1 MTKSA
6 LLISNLHTSLNFI
19 SGLFYGCIFI
29 VTEENIQKLILELHK
44 THPSE
49 KDFHHTTCFI
59 RKTDRRRKRGR
70 GFSLTLR
77 IFHSDTNSDIY
88 IMCLFVFLL
97 DTFSKYNGSFASILV
112 TLKMFDI
119 KVNSSHKIFSLLK
132 FSSFTSLE
140 Y

>member
-1 MTKSA
+1 MTKRA
-6 LLISNLHTSLNFI
+6 LLISNLHTSSNFI
-19 SGLFYGCIFI
+19 SGLFYGCISI
-29 VTEENIQKLILELHK
+29 VTQENIQKLILELHK
-44 THPSE
+44 THPSK

-59 RKTDRRRKRGR
+59 RKTDRRRNRGK

-112 TLKMFDI
+112 TLEMFDI
-119 KVNSSHKIFSLLK
+119 KVNSSHKIFS
-132 FSSFTSLE
+132 F
-140 Y
+140 